1 MGAEAGQR
9 GALQHAP
16 TRQRGALAI
25 AVEHLGA
32 ARQLALA
39 ATEASGRASEE
50 GHH

>member
-1 MGAEAGQR
+1 MGAEAEPG
-9 GALQHAP
+9 GALQQAP
-16 TRQRGALAI
+16 TRQRGGLPV
-25 AVEHLGA
+25 AVEHLGS